1 MQTDL
6 YTVNILNC
14 MVIIWSVLKF
24 VELVVRDCLIVD
36 SGDWVLEIVDCREFF
51 KKLTQTIQVILMGMV
66 EAMLF

>member
-1 MQTDL
+1 VQTDL